1 MESMPS
7 RPTPAFSSTAPE
19 LRQSDPAV
27 RAPVPSGLSETGGP
41 QVSAIAAGEASQA
54 AADVQ
59 VEVRGSGHLPS
70 AWRTWEEVTFPPRV
84 RAPLVSAGFPAPT
97 AIQQHS
103 WPILTAGRDLIG
115 VAKTGSGKTLAFLL
129 PIFAR
134 LLESKVDLR
143 GPPAALVLAPTRELA
158 CQIEAEAKR
167 FGATAGM
174 RAACLYGGA
183 PKGPQLA
190 ELRQRP
196 QLLVATPGRLNDLLE
211 PPPGLSVAVDVKS
224 VRYLVLDE
232 ADRML
237 DMGFEPQIRKIIG
250 GLPQD
255 RQTVMFTATWPL
267 SIRRLAAD
275 FLRDAA
281 EVRAGEVD
289 ELRVNP
295 DITQQVVFCLDM
307 REKEE
312 WLDKIL
318 RESGNDQAI
327 VFVNTKRMC
336 EVVSSRTPNSMAIH
350 GDKDQRERDLALGH
364 FKSGTVRVLVAT
376 DVAARGLD
384 IKAVKLVVN
393 FDPPNREEDYV
404 HRVGRTGRAG
414 QKGLAWTLL
423 TNEDGAAARS
433 IADIFK
439 RMELPVPAELS
450 RRLASGEL
458 RSSGRAR
465 SRSVG
470 RPLLRGGMGM
480 DDDFDF
486 GGDRFGSGRE
496 QNDFPRSSFMNDWT
510 SWRLPYQEAAVRGY
524 QQPISTREGA
534 ACPGK
539 CPRDRNSCVEKW
551 NQEALKGGLRGHE
564 APGRE
569 NEDWIPF
576 GLADPAA
583 AYSMPQVEPMCSE
596 EMRPHG
602 KTIHA
607 VIMPLVAEDDID
619 DEVEEARQEAGKEGQ
634 DVDEEVNCS
643 DKGDDGAAYDTF
655 PCDQSSSDS
664 SRASINANGKQSSPL
679 LAIQKAQ
686 LSASFAPSAGNSL
699 ELDLHQQATNT
710 VFYFFKRVN
719 LSGVA
724 YQEIYAGA
732 DMTICIFLLRAGAQI
747 PAHDHPGMHV
757 FGRLLFGRMRVRSYD
772 FIDGGES
779 GVGGSDEPRR
789 AHYYGEEVLGPAPVT
804 YGLGPE
810 EGNIHQIE
818 AVDDCAF
825 FDILTPPYNPC
836 GGRNCNYFEVSVDSH
851 RSDSRSA
858 GSGYFLK
865 PVLRPEFGMAARHE
879 QRP

>member
-1 MESMPS
+1 MDVARRQPHTWQNGLDARPHPSHQNGIDSLSRLDVGPTQGLVRPRPAPTLTNGFDHGHSETSISRGGLGRGLSPPRQTRDTFAGSAGYTESMPS
-7 RPTPAFSSTAPE
+7 RPTPAFSSTAPAGAAVFRME
-19 LRQSDPAV
+19 ESRQSDPAV
-27 RAPVPSGLSETGGP
+27 RAQVPSGLSETGGP
-41 QVSAIAAGEASQA
+41 QVSVIAAGAGSQA

-70 AWRTWEEVTFPPRV
+70 AWHTWEEVTFPPRV

-318 RESGNDQAI
+318 RESGSDQAI

-384 IKAVKLVVN
+384 IKAVKVVVN

-470 RPLLRGGMGM
+470 RPLLRGGLGM

-496 QNDFPRSSFMNDWT
+496 QNDFPRASFMNDCPTWKRRCEDTSSPFPEKRWPALESVQPRCIRYLWT
-510 SWRLPYQEAAVRGY
+510 DARPQ
-524 QQPISTREGA
+524 
-534 ACPGK
+534 
-539 CPRDRNSCVEKW
+539 
-551 NQEALKGGLRGHE
+551 
-564 APGRE
+564 GRE
-569 NEDWIPF
+569 TWPPEECSCEPLSRPPPVPVDTRPA
-576 GLADPAA
+576 LSVELDPAR
-583 AYSMPQVEPMCSE
+583 SRCEPRRRGQSTQQVWRGLP
-596 EMRPHG
+596 
-602 KTIHA
+602 
-607 VIMPLVAEDDID
+607 
-619 DEVEEARQEAGKEGQ
+619 
-634 DVDEEVNCS
+634 
-643 DKGDDGAAYDTF
+643 GDL
-655 PCDQSSSDS
+655 CW
-664 SRASINANGKQSSPL
+664 
-679 LAIQKAQ
+679 
-686 LSASFAPSAGNSL
+686 
-699 ELDLHQQATNT
+699 
-710 VFYFFKRVN
+710 
-719 LSGVA
+719 
-724 YQEIYAGA
+724 
-732 DMTICIFLLRAGAQI
+732 TICIFLLRAGAQI

-779 GVGGSDEPRR
+779 GVGESDEPRR

-836 GGRNCNYFEVSVDSH
+836 GGRNCNYFEVSADSH

-879 QRP
+879 HGP

>member
-1 MESMPS
+1 MKIAVDWDLPRSQHGKAGSYYPPLRFPRLGEDLSPDRAASWCNGEEPRKYAAFSNMNAMRPQLPAHVDAMDMARRPPHTWQNGLDARPQPSQQNGDSLSRLDVAHAQDVRPRPAPTFANGFDHGHSETSMSRGGLSRGLSPPRQSRDAFAGSAGYMESIPS

-41 QVSAIAAGEASQA
+41 PVTTIAAGEASQA

-307 REKEE
+307 RDKEE

-384 IKAVKLVVN
+384 IKAVKVVVN

-496 QNDFPRSSFMNDWT
+496 QNDFPRSSFMND
-510 SWRLPYQEAAVRGY
+510 
-524 QQPISTREGA
+524 
-534 ACPGK
+534 CPT
-539 CPRDRNSCVEKW
+539 W
-551 NQEALKGGLRGHE
+551 
-564 APGRE
+564 
-569 NEDWIPF
+569 
-576 GLADPAA
+576 
-583 AYSMPQVEPMCSE
+583 
-596 EMRPHG
+596 
-602 KTIHA
+602 
-607 VIMPLVAEDDID
+607 
-619 DEVEEARQEAGKEGQ
+619 
-634 DVDEEVNCS
+634 
-643 DKGDDGAAYDTF
+643 
-655 PCDQSSSDS
+655 
-664 SRASINANGKQSSPL
+664 
-679 LAIQKAQ
+679 
-686 LSASFAPSAGNSL
+686 
-699 ELDLHQQATNT
+699 
-710 VFYFFKRVN
+710 
-719 LSGVA
+719 
-724 YQEIYAGA
+724 
-732 DMTICIFLLRAGAQI
+732 
-747 PAHDHPGMHV
+747 
-757 FGRLLFGRMRVRSYD
+757 
-772 FIDGGES
+772 
-779 GVGGSDEPRR
+779 
-789 AHYYGEEVLGPAPVT
+789 
-804 YGLGPE
+804 
-810 EGNIHQIE
+810 
-818 AVDDCAF
+818 
-825 FDILTPPYNPC
+825 
-836 GGRNCNYFEVSVDSH
+836 
-851 RSDSRSA
+851 
-858 GSGYFLK
+858 
-865 PVLRPEFGMAARHE
+865 
-879 QRP
+879 